1 MGAPRGAV
9 KPDLVATMSIPLAR
23 LGARAPISLTPD
35 GAFQLAGVVRKTAL
49 LISSEDA
56 FSWDRSSGS
65 DERDMLNFLDAQE
78 PRRGDFLLLGTG
90 AALSF
95 PSPSFRAE
103 VDRRGLGLEVMD
115 TGAACRTYNVLVAEG
130 RVFSA
135 ALLPLANILVQPEA
149 SSHSLRRTLSS
160 ELASDKLY

>member
-95 PSPSFRAE
+95 PRLRSGPRWTGVAW
-103 VDRRGLGLEVMD
+103 GLRSW
-115 TGAACRTYNVLVAEG
+115 TP
-130 RVFSA
+130 
-135 ALLPLANILVQPEA
+135 ALLAAPTTSLLLKGACFPRRSYPLLT
-149 SSHSLRRTLSS
+149 S
-160 ELASDKLY
+160 